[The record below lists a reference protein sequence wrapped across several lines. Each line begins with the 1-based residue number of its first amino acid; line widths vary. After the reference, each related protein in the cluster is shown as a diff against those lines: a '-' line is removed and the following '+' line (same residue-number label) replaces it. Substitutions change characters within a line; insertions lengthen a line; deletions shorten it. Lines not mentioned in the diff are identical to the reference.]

1 MSCSHYE
8 RGCHLLADCCGEWF
22 PCRLCHD
29 DESDHAMN
37 RHAVKRVRCRKC
49 RCEQQPQ
56 KTCEKC
62 KHVLGQYFCSV
73 CNLFDHKGGDKAIFH
88 CDQCGICRVGGR
100 DNFFHCGTCVGCY
113 PISGQSTHKCVS
125 EAMLKECCI
134 CLEDMFNSRESPSI
148 LRCGHILHMAC
159 FKSMAKFARTRF
171 ECPLCRGSLL
181 SSDDEVAAHDD
192 ERGMDGG
199 SNHAD
204 QVDEDGSEG
213 GDDEFDDDSS
223 YELLGDSPMDD
234 EGDDEQIVGDD
245 RTL

>member
-125 EAMLKECCI
+125 EAMLKVF
-134 CLEDMFNSRESPSI
+134 LSV
-148 LRCGHILHMAC
+148 LRNVRSERFCVGMLH
-159 FKSMAKFARTRF
+159 
-171 ECPLCRGSLL
+171 
-181 SSDDEVAAHDD
+181 
-192 ERGMDGG
+192 
-199 SNHAD
+199 
-204 QVDEDGSEG
+204 
-213 GDDEFDDDSS
+213 
-223 YELLGDSPMDD
+223 LLGGHVQFTRKPVDPP
-234 EGDDEQIVGDD
+234 V
-245 RTL
+245 RTHSAHGVLQEHGQVCAHEI